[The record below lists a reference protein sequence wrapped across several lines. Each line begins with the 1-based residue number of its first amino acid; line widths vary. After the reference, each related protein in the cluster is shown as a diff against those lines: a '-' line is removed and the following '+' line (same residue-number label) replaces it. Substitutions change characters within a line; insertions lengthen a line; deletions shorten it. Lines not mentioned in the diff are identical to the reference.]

1 MYRNPRNRLLAVG
14 LMALLGE
21 ANKPRP
27 LADIPNT
34 DGFRFTGHRHDG
46 SKLQCV
52 VRKRTYVPGGYSYH
66 AVCVESGRKVFN
78 ELIAW
83 SPAEL

>member
-1 MYRNPRNRLLAVG
+1 VG
-14 LMALLGE
+14 LAALLGE

-34 DGFRFTGHRHDG
+34 NGFRFTGHRRDG

-52 VRKRTYVPGGYSYH
+52 VRTDKTGMH
-66 AVCVESGRKVFN
+66 LAVCVESGRKVFN
-78 ELIAW
+78 ELSAW
-83 SPAEL
+83 SPQEL